1 MAGHGLARHGRHGGV
16 RRGKAGRG
24 EAGQGASWIGRRGTA
39 WRGRARR
46 VGVRQARLGRARQ
59 VAEWLVLL
67 RHGEVCNFASLA
79 FFCWTFF
86 LLEMTMVYEC
96 KWKPGSHHKVDAQTA
111 YEECQRVESERGLT
125 PANLVDE
132 SRAEDAPLHEEFE
145 WDDSTAAERYREVQA
160 AEVIRHIIT
169 IRVDDK
175 PVVEHR
181 TFSPVPASM
190 VNKNIDDEPEDD
202 VERKTEKNVY
212 VNTYVAIQR
221 PETHDVI
228 LSRAMSELRA
238 FKRKYN
244 SLEELKNVIYEIDVL
259 FDAKAVA

>member
-1 MAGHGLARHGRHGGV
+1 
-16 RRGKAGRG
+16 
-24 EAGQGASWIGRRGTA
+24 
-39 WRGRARR
+39 
-46 VGVRQARLGRARQ
+46 
-59 VAEWLVLL
+59 
-67 RHGEVCNFASLA
+67 
-79 FFCWTFF
+79 
-86 LLEMTMVYEC
+86 MVYEC
-96 KWKPGSHHKVDAQTA
+96 KWKPGSYHKVDAQTA

-145 WDDSTAAERYREVQA
+145 WDDSIAAERYREVQA

-190 VNKNIDDEPEDD
+190 VRKSIDDESEDD

-228 LSRAMSELRA
+228 LGRAMSELRA
-238 FKRKYN
+238 FKRKYS

-259 FDAKAVA
+259 FDAKEVA